1 MHQRLLRLTSS
12 DSIRAQIQRE
22 EIDKI
27 IQDQKRRKEEQNA
40 KRMSQISFSNK
51 NKKSPESKN
60 LNHSN
65 PSFRSRIKKSPH
77 SKKKEEERAV
87 TNYSLNEQISYF
99 SVKKHY

>member
-51 NKKSPESKN
+51 NKKLPESKN